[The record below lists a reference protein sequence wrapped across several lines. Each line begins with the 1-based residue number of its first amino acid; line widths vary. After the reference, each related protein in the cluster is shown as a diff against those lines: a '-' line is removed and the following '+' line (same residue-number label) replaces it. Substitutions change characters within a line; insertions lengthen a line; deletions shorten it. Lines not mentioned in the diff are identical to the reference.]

1 MRLPPPTHPPAAACA
16 GRRARFRLWP
26 AAAGAAALL
35 LAACAQPPA
44 VPAAAPAP
52 QPSAP
57 ASAPAQPRAQAQDGI
72 PAGIVS
78 ITYADPAKMSDAR
91 TAPRESARARR
102 AWLDAL
108 CLYLADRAA
117 PLLEPGQLLDVR
129 LADVQ
134 RAGRAG
140 PLRID
145 LEFTLRT
152 DGGRVLRQGRR
163 QLGEASP
170 TPAPAPAQP
179 TAAAAADPLAAEK
192 ALLDAWLRREF
203 PSRAD

>member
-16 GRRARFRLWP
+16 GRRTRFRLWP
-26 AAAGAAALL
+26 AAAAAAALL
-35 LAACAQPPA
+35 LGACAQPPA
-44 VPAAAPAP
+44 VPAAASTSMPASSATALGPAP
-52 QPSAP
+52 SQG
-57 ASAPAQPRAQAQDGI
+57 GI

-91 TAPRESARARR
+91 TSPRESAKARR

-117 PLLEPGQLLDVR
+117 PLLAPGQLLDVR

-140 PLRID
+140 PPRID

-152 DGGRVLRQGRR
+152 DSGRVLRQGRR
-163 QLGEASP
+163 QLGDAPPAPE
-170 TPAPAPAQP
+170 PAPARP
-179 TAAAAADPLAAEK
+179 AAADPLGAEK

-203 PSRAD
+203 PSRAG